1 MACPDLLEK
10 DRLWLALFLGIL
22 SPDLLTTSWY
32 TTIIGKTLTL
42 LRLQTA
48 PTVRVQQAKK
58 GNI

>member
-48 PTVRVQQAKK
+48 PTVRV
-58 GNI
+58 